1 MNASNLF
8 VLEKCH
14 AADDDSQPY
23 TPYTYATA
31 NGLSSDLADAELHLT
46 AESANKSRT
55 PYIAGRGGYKVVTLA
70 EAIKHYVGY
79 NIERSEYENER
90 G

>member
-14 AADDDSQPY
+14 ASDDDSQPY
-23 TPYTYATA
+23 TPYTYAT
-31 NGLSSDLADAELHLT
+31 GKGWSMDLTDAELHLT

-55 PYIAGRGGYKVVTLA
+55 PYIAGLGGYKVVTLA
-70 EAIKHYVGY
+70 EAIKHTISYH
-79 NIERSEYENER
+79 IERSEYEDNS
-90 G
+90 